1 MQSRVFG
8 KFTTQLGLLKAVP
21 CHQGHGLN
29 RRIESVW
36 PLTCRA
42 VALHVV
48 HAACLVT
55 GG

>member
-8 KFTTQLGLLKAVP
+8 KFTTQLGLLKAIP
-21 CHQGHGLN
+21 CHQGHLN
-29 RRIESVW
+29 GRIESVW
-36 PLTCRA
+36 SLACRV

-48 HAACLVT
+48 HAACLIK